1 MKILKISSE
10 QVRKVLQSY
19 VREVENRKSAKTKSS
34 GKNSEGVKVKSD
46 SLVITARSEEVK
58 KAKEAYEKLPEVRK
72 GLVDEL
78 RDKVKSGEYNVTSKE
93 VADKIIHRAVVDKSV

>member
-10 QVRKVLQSY
+10 QVRRVLQGY
-19 VREVENRKSAKTKSS
+19 VREVENKRS
-34 GKNSEGVKVKSD
+34 GKVKSSDKKFEGTKAKGD

-58 KAKEAYEKLPEVRK
+58 KAREAYEKLPGVRK
-72 GLVDEL
+72 NLVDEL
-78 RDKVKSGEYNVTSKE
+78 KSRIESGKYNVTSKE